1 MVTVETPAPV
11 LMWKANG
18 ELPPQFL
25 EQIAE
30 KSSELADVEAR
41 IAEVTE
47 CVSDVPGRGDGSGE
61 TELVFER
68 EVFQY
73 PSFTRRNP
81 FRALGIDDGGGPRY
95 EQLSLIGI
103 MYSDDPSASVA
114 VVSTGGVAVLD
125 DVTTSPI
132 AGEAYY
138 LKVGE
143 QLGNLTVTAIHRD
156 RVEVV
161 VSEFDDRIPRTM
173 SIESRRPGGS
183 P

>member
-1 MVTVETPAPV
+1 MKMTRALVFGVALVVVPV
-11 LMWKANG
+11 
-18 ELPPQFL
+18 
-25 EQIAE
+25 I
-30 KSSELADVEAR
+30 VEAQNPPSPPPLPQPP
-41 IAEVTE
+41 V
-47 CVSDVPGRGDGSGE
+47 E

-125 DVTTSPI
+125 DGTTSPI

-183 P
+183 S

>member
-1 MVTVETPAPV
+1 MNMKMTRALMFGATLVVVPV
-11 LMWKANG
+11 IA
-18 ELPPQFL
+18 EAQDPPSPPPPPQPPV
-25 EQIAE
+25 
-30 KSSELADVEAR
+30 D
-41 IAEVTE
+41 
-47 CVSDVPGRGDGSGE
+47 

-125 DVTTSPI
+125 DGTTSPI

-183 P
+183 S

>member
-1 MVTVETPAPV
+1 MKMIREVSLGVTLLVVPV
-11 LMWKANG
+11 L
-18 ELPPQFL
+18 
-25 EQIAE
+25 AE
-30 KSSELADVEAR
+30 SQ
-41 IAEVTE
+41 
-47 CVSDVPGRGDGSGE
+47 DVPPTPPEPPVE

-73 PSFTRRNP
+73 PAFTRRNP

-103 MYSDDPSASVA
+103 MYSDDPTLSVA
-114 VVSTGGVAVLD
+114 IVSTGGVAVNED
-125 DVTTSPI
+125 GTTSPV
-132 AGEAYY
+132 AGDAYY

-143 QLGNLTVTAIHRD
+143 QVGNLTVTAIHRD

-173 SIESRRPGGS
+173 SIASRRPGGS

>member
-1 MVTVETPAPV
+1 MKMTRALVFGATLVVVPV
-11 LMWKANG
+11 IA
-18 ELPPQFL
+18 EAQDPPSPPPPPQPPV
-25 EQIAE
+25 
-30 KSSELADVEAR
+30 D
-41 IAEVTE
+41 
-47 CVSDVPGRGDGSGE
+47 

-125 DVTTSPI
+125 DGTTSPI

-183 P
+183 S